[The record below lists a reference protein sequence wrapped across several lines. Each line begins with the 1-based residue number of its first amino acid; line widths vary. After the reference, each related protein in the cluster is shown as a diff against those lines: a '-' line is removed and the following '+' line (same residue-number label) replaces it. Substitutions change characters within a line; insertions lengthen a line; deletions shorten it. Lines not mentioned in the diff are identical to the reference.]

1 MTPLKLTIQAF
12 GPFSDKQVIDFKK
25 LGQSPLFL
33 INGPTGSG
41 KSSILDAICFAL
53 YGETTGSERTGEQM
67 RCDHAPA
74 ELPTEVIFEFGLGAK
89 QYRIER
95 SPNQM
100 LPKKRGDGL
109 TKKDHSAVLFS
120 VESEDEQLLANKP
133 MPVGKAISELIGL
146 DVKQF
151 RQVMVLPQ
159 GKFRELLIAN
169 SKEREQIFGQL
180 FQTHLYVAIEKALFD
195 KAAHIRRAK
204 DEFDNQIKGALDV
217 AGVASEEALREQI
230 ELVEPELVSCNDK
243 LACARQALEDAQSQH
258 KAAGDLQ
265 TKFLKRDQLVTQR
278 SEHLAKQAQMDQLS
292 AKRKRAQLA
301 DSLRLPHSQWIQ
313 STQKQRNLQQVVAN
327 STQQFEQISQLFT
340 LVQAESDKAST
351 EAQAVAGLTQQ
362 LYGLNDIAKRLLQRD
377 QQQAN
382 LHNAQQSQQ
391 QLEQASSD
399 AAKQQQW
406 LEEGYKSQQQQL
418 QLAKD
423 SQAALPAKQA
433 QLKQLQSQISHY
445 QELAKTQTAAEQF
458 RAIYNAKLAQFETA
472 KSAYEQAKLF
482 ADQQEY
488 YWHSS
493 QAAQLAKTLQ
503 IGEPCPVC
511 GSKDHPQPAL
521 FSQQEITKAQVD
533 QARANQQHCLTVQD
547 TANQAMQVAHT
558 DVAKV
563 EQAVQGWQAQ
573 LGERPEPEAVLRQQA
588 NQLEQD
594 IAQINPNSVELY
606 TQQLQQTEQSLQQ
619 LKQQGERLTNQLVE
633 AKQLVAKV
641 GGTLASLVQ
650 DLSQDEQDSV
660 AVAELI
666 THIEKQIKLLQ
677 QTEQQARLKLDNTHT
692 QLVTV
697 QTQQQENEKQLSEAL
712 TAVKSSESEWLQAL
726 KNSLFDDEQAYLAA
740 RLDSGEVESI
750 EQQLAQYAEL
760 TSTLN
765 GAINTLEQDL
775 ADLAMPQLDKLAED
789 LETVKLEHQR
799 CLDSCSKLQSQLD
812 NFNKVAV
819 ILAQLHQQNQA
830 LEAEYQ
836 VIGTL
841 SDIANG
847 RTGAKVSL
855 HRFVLAVLLDDVLI
869 QASQR
874 LRLMSKG
881 RYELRRKEERA
892 KGHAGSGLDLMVEDS
907 YSSKLRDVAT
917 LSGGES
923 FMAALALAL
932 GLSDVVQSY
941 SGGIRLDTLFIDEGF
956 GSLDPES
963 LDLAIHTL
971 IDLQQGGRTIGL
983 ISHVSELKEQ
993 MPLRIDV
1000 LAERTGSQIS
1010 LQGIG

>member
-12 GPFSDKQVIDFKK
+12 GPFADKQLIDFTE
-25 LGQSPLFL
+25 LGQAPLFL

-74 ELPTEVIFEFGLGAK
+74 DLATEVIFEFGLGAK

-109 TKKDHSAVLFS
+109 TKKDHSAVLFRI
-120 VESEDEQLLANKP
+120 EGEDEQLLANKP

-217 AGVASEEALREQI
+217 AGVASEEELRTQI
-230 ELVEPELVSCNDK
+230 EQVQPELITCNEK
-243 LACARQALEDAQSQH
+243 LSNVRQSLENAQSQH
-258 KAAGDLQ
+258 KAAGDLLA
-265 TKFLKRDQLVTQR
+265 KFNQRDQLVAQR
-278 SEHLAKQAQMDQLS
+278 SEHLTKQEKMDELNAQ
-292 AKRKRAQLA
+292 RKRAQLA
-301 DSLRLPHSQWIQ
+301 DSLTLPHNHWVQ
-313 STQKQRNLQQVVAN
+313 SEQKQRQLQQTVA
-327 STQQFEQISQLFT
+327 TTREQLEQIAQQFTVAQT
-340 LVQAESDKAST
+340 ESDRASLA
-351 EAQAVAGLTQQ
+351 AQVVPELTQK
-362 LYGLNDIAKRLLQRD
+362 LYGLNEAAKRLQQRD
-377 QQQAN
+377 QEQAN
-382 LHNAQQSQQ
+382 LQRAQQSQSH
-391 QLEQASSD
+391 LEQVSRD
-399 AAKQQQW
+399 VVQQQQR
-406 LEEGYKSQQQQL
+406 LEEEVKTRQQQL

-423 SQAALPAKQA
+423 SQATLPAKQA
-433 QLKQLQSQISHY
+433 QLKQLHSQINHY
-445 QELAKTQTAAEQF
+445 QELAKTQQAAEQF
-458 RAIYNAKLAQFETA
+458 RAIYQTKLTQFEQT

-511 GSKDHPQPAL
+511 GSKEHPQPAS
-521 FSQQEITKAQVD
+521 FSQQEISKLEVD
-533 QARANQQHCLTVQD
+533 QARANQQHCLGIQE
-547 TANQAMQVAHT
+547 AASQAMQAAHT
-558 DVAKV
+558 DVVKV

-573 LGERPEPEAVLRQQA
+573 LGDNPEPEQVLRQQV
-588 NQLEQD
+588 NQLDLE
-594 IAQINPNSVELY
+594 IAQINPNAVELL
-606 TQQLQQTEQSLQQ
+606 TQQLQQTEHSLQQ
-619 LKQQGERLTNQLVE
+619 LKQQSDALNNQLVE
-633 AKQLVAKV
+633 AKQQVAKV
-641 GGTLASLVQ
+641 SGTLASLVQ
-650 DLSQDEQDSV
+650 DLSPDELDSRVV
-660 AVAELI
+660 ADSIAKL
-666 THIEKQIKLLQ
+666 EKQIQLLQ
-677 QTEQQARLKLDNTHT
+677 HTEQQAKSKRDTTHT
-692 QLVTV
+692 QWVTA
-697 QTQQQENEKQLSEAL
+697 QTQQQENEKQLNEAL
-712 TAVKSSESEWLQAL
+712 SLVESSSRDWLTALATSH
-726 KNSLFDDEQAYLAA
+726 FDDEQAYLTA
-740 RLDSGEVESI
+740 RLDADEIEKI
-750 EQQLAQYAEL
+750 EQQLAQFAEL

-775 ADLAMPQLDKLAED
+775 ASLAMPQLDKLAEV
-789 LETVKLEHQR
+789 LEAVKVEHQI
-799 CLDSCSKLQSQLD
+799 CLDSCTKLQSQLD
-812 NFNKVAV
+812 NLNKVAG

-855 HRFVLAVLLDDVLI
+855 HRFVLGVLLDDVLI

-963 LDLAIHTL
+963 LDLAIQTL

-1000 LAERTGSQIS
+1000 QAERTGSQIR